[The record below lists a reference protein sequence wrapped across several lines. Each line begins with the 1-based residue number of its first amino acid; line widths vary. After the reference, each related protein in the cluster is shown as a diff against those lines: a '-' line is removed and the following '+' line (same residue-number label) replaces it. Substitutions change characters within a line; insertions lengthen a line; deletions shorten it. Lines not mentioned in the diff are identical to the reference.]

1 MTRVNKIHILDVGSL
16 IETGLSADIEAGT
29 GVFDAEGRLVGIT
42 SSDKTREGNAHLAAG
57 IIFGGDSNF
66 FALARAQLF
75 FQFLLKSLS
84 KSQAEEALLQN
95 DCLVWTWLKEAK
107 IDDGTPVYKTIS
119 AIGDEYMREEWDK
132 PGDAGEYE
140 KRARLEK
147 FRDRFLRETL
157 ASMRQTTG
165 QNESD
170 MVSLSCEVHYPWDW
184 RGYLVI
190 VTFSER
196 DNTVTWQGRPVQ
208 TVRLTRSDI
217 VALIPQGDE
226 SKDSRELHVSRQSGK
241 FSLFSDILVSSGVCE
256 EPGTNP
262 LF

>member
-1 MTRVNKIHILDVGSL
+1 MKH
-16 IETGLSADIEAGT
+16 
-29 GVFDAEGRLVGIT
+29 
-42 SSDKTREGNAHLAAG
+42 
-57 IIFGGDSNF
+57 
-66 FALARAQLF
+66 
-75 FQFLLKSLS
+75 FLLATLFCTVCIVAKATPSQDLTVEIGFKS
-84 KSQAEEALLQN
+84 
-95 DCLVWTWLKEAK
+95 
-107 IDDGTPVYKTIS
+107 
-119 AIGDEYMREEWDK
+119 
-132 PGDAGEYE
+132 
-140 KRARLEK
+140 
-147 FRDRFLRETL
+147 RDRFLRETL